1 MQFDTVIGNPPY
13 NNDLYIPF
21 VELGHQIA
29 MSYTLMITPAKW
41 QAKGGKQNEQ
51 FRKKIVPYMRIT
63 VYYPDSRDIFNIDC
77 QGGVCYY
84 LIDRERPSTRK
95 LTTLCK
101 NQKLFETDYTEDITG
116 ESLYI
121 MYNSRV
127 RGIVHKLGNFKQLKC
142 LNKAKEGKYNVAI
155 TNVYSEKSCTSKS
168 GTAYVTISPYILQ
181 TVYKKN
187 ADTSF
192 LNSFDTELE
201 AKSYVSYLETK
212 FIRFM
217 FLLAK
222 TSLHMQSEFSW
233 SFIPDPGSF
242 DHIFTDDELY
252 KKYGLTA
259 DEISLVE
266 SVIKERK

>member
-1 MQFDTVIGNPPY
+1 
-13 NNDLYIPF
+13 
-21 VELGHQIA
+21 
-29 MSYTLMITPAKW
+29 MITPAKW

-84 LIDRERPSTRK
+84 LIDSERPSTRK

-121 MYNSRV
+121 MYNSKV

-142 LNKAKEGKYNVAI
+142 LNKAREGKYNVAI

-168 GTAYVTISPYILQ
+168 GMAYVTISPYIIQ

-201 AKSYVSYLETK
+201 AKSYISYLETK

-252 KKYGLTA
+252 KKYSLTA
-259 DEISLVE
+259 DEISLIE